1 MKNEEWKIM
10 EEIQLRL
17 NFNINFTFYII
28 NFTFNLGCCMKILIV
43 GLGVIGGSYAMAL
56 QAAGYEDVYGI
67 DSNMETLKKAE
78 GLGII
83 KKGYVGGKDIIKE
96 ADLIIISLYPR
107 LVKDFIEDNKK
118 LFKEG
123 SIITDA
129 TGIKGHFIDDILDIL
144 PNKVDFIFGHP
155 MAGREK
161 RGIDYASKEVFNGAN
176 YLITITD
183 RNKEDNIKT
192 LEKIIYEMGFNKIK
206 RINPEYHDKMIAF
219 TSQLPH
225 AIAVALINSDEEGR
239 DTGSFIGDSY
249 RDLTRIANINEE
261 LWSEL
266 FFSNK
271 DNLID
276 VIDNF
281 LLEINNLKKA
291 LNENNEEYL
300 KELFIKSTKR
310 REKL

>member
-1 MKNEEWKIM
+1 MN
-10 EEIQLRL
+10 
-17 NFNINFTFYII
+17 
-28 NFTFNLGCCMKILIV
+28 ILIV

-56 QAAGYEDVYGI
+56 KAAGYEDVYGI
-67 DSNMETLKKAE
+67 DNNLETLRKAKKL
-78 GLGII
+78 GLI
-83 KKGYVGGKDIIKE
+83 KEGYVDGKEIIGK

-107 LVKDFIEDNKK
+107 LVKDFIDKNKYY
-118 LFKEG
+118 FKSG

-129 TGIKGHFIDDILDIL
+129 TGIKEHFIEDILSIL
-144 PNKVDFIFGHP
+144 PEEIDFIFGHP

-161 RGIDYASKEVFNGAN
+161 RGIDYASKDVFKGAN
-176 YLITITD
+176 YLITVTNK
-183 RNKEDNIKT
+183 NKEENIEL
-192 LEKIIYEMGFNKIK
+192 LEKVIYQMGFKKIK

-249 RDLTRIANINEE
+249 RDLTRIANINED

-266 FFSNK
+266 FFGNK
-271 DNLID
+271 KNLLES
-276 VIDNF
+276 IDNF
-281 LLEINNLKKA
+281 LLEINNIRNSIENEDEEELKK
-291 LNENNEEYL
+291 
-300 KELFIKSTKR
+300 LFIKSSKR

>member
-1 MKNEEWKIM
+1 
-10 EEIQLRL
+10 
-17 NFNINFTFYII
+17 
-28 NFTFNLGCCMKILIV
+28 MKILIV

-56 QAAGYEDVYGI
+56 KAAGYEDVYGI
-67 DSNMETLKKAE
+67 DSNLETLKKSE
-78 GLGII
+78 DLGII
-83 KKGYVGGKDIIKE
+83 KKGYVGGKEIIGE

-107 LVKDFIEDNKK
+107 LVKNFIEENKN

-129 TGIKGHFIDDILDIL
+129 TGIKGHFINDILAIL
-144 PNKVDFIFGHP
+144 PSKVDFVFGHP

-161 RGIDYASKEVFNGAN
+161 RGIDYASKEVFKGAN

-183 RNKEDNIKT
+183 RNKEENIKL
-192 LEKIIYEMGFNKIK
+192 LEKIIYEMGFKKIK
-206 RINPEYHDKMIAF
+206 KISPDYHDKMIAF

-225 AIAVALINSDEEGR
+225 AIAVALVNSDEEGR

-271 DNLID
+271 KNLLESL
-276 VIDNF
+276 DNF
-281 LLEINNLKKA
+281 LVEINNLKNA

-300 KELFIKSTKR
+300 KKLFVKSSKR